1 MRERLGPDARS
12 RSGWRVTY
20 TVLALACVAGQITEA
35 SAQNKIKS
43 TVEKWR
49 PPDGLYASPGKV
61 FEAQCL
67 EYGNLIIELS
77 RNSVG
82 GNEWGCKVGT
92 VSDTADGAV
101 TLDMSCNDYN
111 LADSLGLRC
120 RKAEDRKFRETMLVR
135 RIDERAIS
143 VRKTLDGKFKGPAWK
158 ADYCSPEAQRMY
170 ADNKAQEERKAAEQS
185 AIQHPWRPKPGVYAT
200 PGNDFSERCLQ
211 PGNTIVD
218 LDQRSI
224 SSGTDK
230 CGVTSIRDNPDNI
243 QVFVACNTPPSPET
257 VILKRI
263 DDKTLL
269 LRKSS
274 NKEFRDDG
282 SPLAYC
288 PEAAQRI
295 HDAASKQGK

>member
-1 MRERLGPDARS
+1 MSERLGPDAKS
-12 RSGWRVTY
+12 TSGWRVTY
-20 TVLALACVAGQITEA
+20 AVLALACAGQITEA

-43 TVEKWR
+43 TVERWR
-49 PPDGLYASPGKV
+49 PPDGLYASPGKD

-67 EYGNLIIELS
+67 EYGDFIIELS

-82 GNEWGCKVGT
+82 GNEWGCKVRT
-92 VSDTADGAV
+92 VSDIADGTV
-101 TLDMSCNDYN
+101 KLDMSCNDYN
-111 LADSLGLRC
+111 LAETLGSRG
-120 RKAEDRKFRETMLVR
+120 RKAEDRQFQETMLVR
-135 RIDERAIS
+135 RIDGKAIS
-143 VRKTLDGKFKGPAWK
+143 VRKTLDGKFKGAAWR
-158 ADYCSPEAQRMY
+158 ADYCPPEAQRLY

-185 AIQHPWRPKPGVYAT
+185 AMQHPWRPKPGVYAT

-211 PGNTIVD
+211 PGNTIID
-218 LDQRSI
+218 LDQRSVA
-224 SSGTDK
+224 SGSDK

-274 NKEFRDDG
+274 NKEFKDDG
-282 SPLAYC
+282 GPLAYC

-295 HDAASKQGK
+295 HDAASKQAK